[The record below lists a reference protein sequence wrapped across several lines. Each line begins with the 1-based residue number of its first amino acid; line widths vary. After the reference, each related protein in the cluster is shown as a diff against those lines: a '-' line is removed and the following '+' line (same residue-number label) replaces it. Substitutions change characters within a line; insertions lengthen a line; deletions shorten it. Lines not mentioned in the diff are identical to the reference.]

1 VVATTVAGR
10 LVENPTVDRAIRV
23 ASADDSRVKLIVK
36 GDGARERYDLAADP
50 AEMANL
56 APDAM
61 SDALYARLQ
70 SGATDTFVAP
80 STDPDTRDALE
91 ALGYVER

>member
-1 VVATTVAGR
+1 
-10 LVENPTVDRAIRV
+10 VDRAIRV

-61 SDALYARLQ
+61 SDALYTRLQ